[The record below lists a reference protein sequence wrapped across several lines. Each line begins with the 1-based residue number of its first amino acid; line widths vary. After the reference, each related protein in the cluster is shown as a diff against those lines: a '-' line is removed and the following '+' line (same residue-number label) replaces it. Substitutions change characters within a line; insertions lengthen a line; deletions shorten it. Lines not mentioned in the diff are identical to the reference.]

1 MLDSPRNEVYA
12 PKSPAHDLYLTL
24 EKEKNMK
31 LKKSLMAITT
41 ATAVAISGT
50 AVASAQNAP
59 AGSLETITDGGVT
72 GSLGGDATTDPATD
86 NDTTPADETEDSA
99 TGSDKF
105 FGWDADTKPFEK
117 LTSIAAVFTTVV
129 GIVGGIATL
138 VGTIMK
144 ISDML
149 APKN

>member
-1 MLDSPRNEVYA
+1 
-12 PKSPAHDLYLTL
+12 
-24 EKEKNMK
+24 MK

-50 AVASAQNAP
+50 AVASAQDTTG
-59 AGSLETITDGGVT
+59 GSLENITGGGVT
-72 GSLGGDATTDPATD
+72 GSLGGDDETTDPAD
-86 NDTTPADETEDSA
+86 DTEDSA
-99 TGSDKF
+99 TGSADF
-105 FGWDADTKPFEK
+105 FGWDEDTKPFEK

-129 GIVGGIATL
+129 GIIGGIATL

-144 ISDML
+144 INDML